1 MLLKA
6 GVLRG
11 GMVGVGVGVGL
22 VGVRGGLVGVGDG
35 LVGVG
40 LVDVGNGFVG
50 VGDGLVGVRIRL
62 LGWLMDRVGRGVV
75 GRIVGG
81 LVGSLR
87 GAVGVDVVVRG
98 VEEPLGHYGGDTT
111 PSCSRPRCCRCG
123 AAGHDVTADAD
134 AAEGRGES
142 ATKERNTAGSRYGE
156 HDIHVCKLMF
166 HTEEK
171 IHYNCTNEIEA
182 NIS

>member
-11 GMVGVGVGVGL
+11 GMVGVGVGL
-22 VGVRGGLVGVGDG
+22 VGVRGGL
-35 LVGVG
+35 
-40 LVDVGNGFVG
+40 VG

-75 GRIVGG
+75 GCIVGG
-81 LVGSLR
+81 LMGSLR

-98 VEEPLGHYGGDTT
+98 VEEPLGHYGGGTT
-111 PSCSRPRCCRCG
+111 ISCSRPRCCRCG

>member
-1 MLLKA
+1 M
-6 GVLRG
+6 
-11 GMVGVGVGVGL
+11 VGVGVGL

-98 VEEPLGHYGGDTT
+98 VKEPLGHYGGDTT

-182 NIS
+182 NIF